1 MAQKGGNKGGN
12 TRREDCCSFCGR
24 RRNEVDIMFQGVDGS
39 NICGACIEVG
49 HKSLSEAG
57 LAIAT
62 TKAKSQTVSM
72 ADVPKPKEIK
82 EFLDNYVIGQDEAK
96 RSIAVAV
103 YNHYKRL
110 SAEQGDGDIELDK
123 SNIVLVGPTGTGKTL
138 IARTI
143 ARLLKVPF
151 TIVDATVLTQAGYVG
166 EDVESILSRLLQAAD
181 YDTKAA
187 ERGIVFIDEIDKI
200 ARKGDN
206 PSITRDVSGE
216 GVQQAL
222 LKILEGTIVNVPPQG
237 GRKHPEQ
244 QFVQVNTKNILFI
257 CGGAFDGIEKR
268 IAQRLNTRA
277 IGYGRVDT
285 ESIDRDNLLKYV
297 QPQDIRSF
305 GLIPELVGRIPVLT
319 HLEPLSREALRN
331 ILTEPKNAIVSQYK
345 AMLQMD
351 GVALEFTDEA
361 LDYIVDKA
369 VEFKLGARGLR
380 SICEAVM
387 KDLMYEAPSSGE
399 KSVVIT
405 RDYADERVSGAPITQ
420 LHKVG

>member
-1 MAQKGGNKGGN
+1 M
-12 TRREDCCSFCGR
+12 
-24 RRNEVDIMFQGVDGS
+24 
-39 NICGACIEVG
+39 
-49 HKSLSEAG
+49 
-57 LAIAT
+57 
-62 TKAKSQTVSM
+62 
-72 ADVPKPKEIK
+72 
-82 EFLDNYVIGQDEAK
+82 
-96 RSIAVAV
+96 
-103 YNHYKRL
+103 
-110 SAEQGDGDIELDK
+110 
-123 SNIVLVGPTGTGKTL
+123 LVGPTGTGKTF
-138 IARTI
+138 IARSI
-143 ARLLKVPF
+143 ARLLNVPF

-181 YDTKAA
+181 YNAEAA

-206 PSITRDVSGE
+206 ASITSDVSGE

-222 LKILEGTIVNVPPQG
+222 LKILEGTVVNVPPQG

-244 QFVQVNTKNILFI
+244 AFVQINTKNILFI
-257 CGGAFDGIEKR
+257 CGGAFDGIERR

-305 GLIPELVGRIPVLT
+305 GLIPELVGRLPVLT

-331 ILTEPKNAIVSQYK
+331 ILTEPKNAIISQYK
-345 AMLQMD
+345 AMLKMD
-351 GVALEFTDEA
+351 GVELEFSNEALE
-361 LDYIVDKA
+361 YIVDKA

-387 KDLMYEAPSSGE
+387 KELMYEAPSSE
-399 KSVVIT
+399 LQSIVVS
-405 RDYADERVSGAPITQ
+405 RDYAEEQVTKASITKMQ
-420 LHKVG
+420 LVQ

>member
-1 MAQKGGNKGGN
+1 
-12 TRREDCCSFCGR
+12 
-24 RRNEVDIMFQGVDGS
+24 MFQGVDGS

-49 HKSLSEAG
+49 HKSLTEAG
-57 LAIAT
+57 LAIASP
-62 TKAKSQTVSM
+62 KAKVQKSGISM
-72 ADVPKPKEIK
+72 DDVPKPKDIK
-82 EFLDNYVIGQDEAK
+82 EFLDKYVIGQDEAK

-110 SAEQGDGDIELDK
+110 AVVHNEEVELDK

-181 YDTKAA
+181 YDTAAA

-277 IGYGRVDT
+277 MGYGRVNT

-305 GLIPELVGRIPVLT
+305 GLIPELVGRLPVLT
-319 HLEPLSREALRN
+319 SLEPLSREALRN

-345 AMLQMD
+345 TMLKMD
-351 GVALEFTDEA
+351 GVELEFADGT

-369 VEFKLGARGLR
+369 IEFKLGARGLR

-387 KDLMYEAPSSGE
+387 KELMYEAPSSNE
-399 KSVVIT
+399 KKIVVT
-405 RDYADERVSGAPITQ
+405 RDYADERVSRAPITQ
-420 LHKVG
+420 LNKAV